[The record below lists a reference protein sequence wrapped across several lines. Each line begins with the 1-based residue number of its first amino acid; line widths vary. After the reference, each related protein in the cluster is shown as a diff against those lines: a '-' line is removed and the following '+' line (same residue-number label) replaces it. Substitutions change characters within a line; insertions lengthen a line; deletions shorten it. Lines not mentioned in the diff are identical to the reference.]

1 MRNRIRVY
9 YRRRRTPAF
18 VFQAIDGL
26 KQMDE
31 ACLGDTATRSL
42 LYPLFDHLIDGT
54 PKDRVWID
62 AIGQIYFQPFGL
74 YNADNPT
81 YFSFNE
87 ATVSD
92 IKHRN
97 PVLAKASF
105 HTVRTAEPRR
115 YLIINGTMIGPTA
128 LSPFHTEPVVNIQY
142 TPIYV
147 GVPHAMQ
154 VTYHAVARSAQQ
166 TLWTGGGFVEPFA
179 YGGPASVE
187 APQNNLVRLPMPP
200 PPWTLAAASGIS
212 SAAFAG
218 FSEQKHLDG
227 LIDEIDKLVP
237 KTGYWPVKTTGTSET
252 TNFSFGDGGD
262 DGKLW
267 TDPLMATKSGNHHRV
282 CQHGF
287 TA

>member
-1 MRNRIRVY
+1 
-9 YRRRRTPAF
+9 
-18 VFQAIDGL
+18 
-26 KQMDE
+26 MDE

-97 PVLAKASF
+97 PALAKASF
-105 HTVRTAEPRR
+105 HTVRTAEPRP

-154 VTYHAVARSAQQ
+154 VTYHAVERSANALDRRRFCRTICVRRSGVRRSASEQPGQ
-166 TLWTGGGFVEPFA
+166 AAYATPSVDTGG
-179 YGGPASVE
+179 
-187 APQNNLVRLPMPP
+187 R
-200 PPWTLAAASGIS
+200 
-212 SAAFAG
+212 
-218 FSEQKHLDG
+218 
-227 LIDEIDKLVP
+227 
-237 KTGYWPVKTTGTSET
+237 
-252 TNFSFGDGGD
+252 
-262 DGKLW
+262 
-267 TDPLMATKSGNHHRV
+267 
-282 CQHGF
+282 
-287 TA
+287 

>member
-1 MRNRIRVY
+1 MR
-9 YRRRRTPAF
+9 PAWEILPPEAF
-18 VFQAIDGL
+18 YIPFLTISLMGRL
-26 KQMDE
+26 KI
-31 ACLGDTATRSL
+31 G
-42 LYPLFDHLIDGT
+42 YG
-54 PKDRVWID
+54 ID

-97 PVLAKASF
+97 PALAKASF
-105 HTVRTAEPRR
+105 HTVRTAEPRP

-200 PPWTLAAASGIS
+200 PPWTLA
-212 SAAFAG
+212 
-218 FSEQKHLDG
+218 HWRT
-227 LIDEIDKLVP
+227 LV
-237 KTGYWPVKTTGTSET
+237 V
-252 TNFSFGDGGD
+252 
-262 DGKLW
+262 
-267 TDPLMATKSGNHHRV
+267 
-282 CQHGF
+282 
-287 TA
+287 

>member
-1 MRNRIRVY
+1 
-9 YRRRRTPAF
+9 
-18 VFQAIDGL
+18 
-26 KQMDE
+26 MDE

-97 PVLAKASF
+97 PALAKASF
-105 HTVRTAEPRR
+105 HTVRTAEPRP

-218 FSEQKHLDG
+218 FAEQKHLDG

>member
-81 YFSFNE
+81 YFSFNV

-97 PVLAKASF
+97 PALAKASF
-105 HTVRTAEPRR
+105 HTVRTAEPRP

-154 VTYHAVARSAQQ
+154 VTYHAVARSKR
-166 TLWTGGGFVEPFA
+166 F
-179 YGGPASVE
+179 GPAAV
-187 APQNNLVRLPMPP
+187 L
-200 PPWTLAAASGIS
+200 
-212 SAAFAG
+212 
-218 FSEQKHLDG
+218 
-227 LIDEIDKLVP
+227 
-237 KTGYWPVKTTGTSET
+237 
-252 TNFSFGDGGD
+252 
-262 DGKLW
+262 
-267 TDPLMATKSGNHHRV
+267 
-282 CQHGF
+282 
-287 TA
+287 